1 MGGGAAGNT
10 IQRPAIQDQRLQTRV
25 CDKIGPEND
34 SKTEVKIGKQTM
46 SFFNANWPQW
56 QLDQLCAR
64 KTTPVDLRSYSFARE
79 GIVVFSR

>member
-1 MGGGAAGNT
+1 
-10 IQRPAIQDQRLQTRV
+10 
-25 CDKIGPEND
+25 
-34 SKTEVKIGKQTM
+34 M

-79 GIVVFSR
+79 ELLYSVGDIILPL